1 MDSMDPMDNEV
12 RQEQTEEGSAF
23 DLREYWRVVLKRK
36 WTIISFLATVL
47 AVVGLYSFL
56 VRPTYTAKG
65 TLLIEREPNILSFK
79 EIFQIETFN
88 DDYFQTQYKLLL
100 SRSLA
105 ENTIDRLKLYE
116 NEKFIGRAKK
126 GKNGGGWTEPISRGK
141 VVDTFLGRLGV
152 KPISMTRLVEVRF
165 KDRDPKFAAEVLN
178 ALFDAYIGM
187 NVEKK
192 FQAAEQA
199 TEFLTGQIA
208 TIRDEIE
215 RDQRKLQE
223 YGAEKNIIAL
233 SNTETTVVEKLGELS
248 KAMTAAQIDKI
259 QKETYYNEIRIASP
273 DYIPEAINNPL
284 IQRLREDYVRMSREY
299 AKKQETFL
307 PDFPEMKRLKT
318 ELEAAKI
325 ALENETGG
333 LIKGAYSE
341 YQAALRK
348 YRALEAVFNRQKQD
362 AIQLN
367 SNAILYNSLKVE
379 VADKKNLLE
388 SLMRR
393 QSETGVSARLKDP
406 MTSNIWIV
414 DRAEPPAYPSSPKKK
429 FNLLL
434 ALMIGLFGGLGLAFL
449 FERLDSS
456 IKSFEDVEKFV
467 KLPSLGMV
475 PSFSPDEAGHGHPYG
490 KHREKK
496 KGKKG
501 EEAGTGGTGAEG
513 AEGAGG
519 DDKPRSIELVTHFA
533 PKSTYSENYRSIRT
547 TLLLSMPDSKLKAIV
562 VTSALPREGKTATTS
577 NLGVALAQAGKNV
590 VIVDADLRK
599 PRQHR
604 IFKLK
609 GRNGLVNY
617 LAAGVALKDVIQATD
632 IPKLYVVAAGP
643 VPPNPVE
650 LLGSEKMAVML
661 DELKK
666 VFDFVLID
674 TPPALAVSDAV
685 VMGPHLDG
693 AILVVRGGQ
702 TSRDALRSA
711 REMLD
716 RHKIRTVG
724 VIIND
729 VRVRDYDYYYMGR
742 YYKYYGRPEA

>member
-1 MDSMDPMDNEV
+1 MDPNENSGK
-12 RQEQTEEGSAF
+12 QEQAEKAQTSF
-23 DLREYWRVVLKRK
+23 RDYWLVVLKRK

-47 AVVGLYSFL
+47 AVVGLYTFL

-126 GKNGGGWTEPISRGK
+126 GKNGGGWTDPVFRGRL
-141 VVDTFLGRLGV
+141 VDAFQDRLGV
-152 KPISMTRLVEVRF
+152 KPISTTRLVEVSF

-233 SNTETTVVEKLGELS
+233 SDTETTVIEKLGELS
-248 KAMTAAQIDKI
+248 KAMTAAQIDMI

-273 DYIPEAINNPL
+273 DYIPEAINNLL

-299 AKKQETFL
+299 TKKQETFL

-318 ELEAAKI
+318 ELDAAKI

-333 LIKGAYSE
+333 LIKGAYSD

-348 YRALEAVFNRQKQD
+348 YRALGAVFNKQKQD
-362 AIQLN
+362 AIELD

-379 VADKKNLLE
+379 VADKKNLIE

-393 QSETGVSARLKDP
+393 QSETGVSARLKDLR
-406 MTSNIWIV
+406 TSNVWIV
-414 DRAEPPAYPSSPKKK
+414 DRAEPPAYPSSPKKRL
-429 FNLLL
+429 NMLL

-456 IKSFEDVEKFV
+456 IKSFEDVEKYV

-475 PSFSPDEAGHGHPYG
+475 PAFSKNLVGYGYVHGKR
-490 KHREKK
+490 KHKKDK
-496 KGKKG
+496 KGKEG
-501 EEAGTGGTGAEG
+501 EAEAAPDAAGTGGAAELN
-513 AEGAGG
+513 
-519 DDKPRSIELVTHFA
+519 SIELVTQSA
-533 PKSTYSENYRSIRT
+533 PKSTYSENYRTIRT
-547 TLLLSMPDSKLKAIV
+547 TLLLSAPDSKPQTIA
-562 VTSALPREGKTATTS
+562 VTSALPQEGKTVTIS
-577 NLGVALAQAGKNV
+577 NLGVTLAQAGKRV

-604 IFKLK
+604 IFKVRNTSGLTTYLTGGIGLK
-609 GRNGLVNY
+609 EILQALSIPNLY
-617 LAAGVALKDVIQATD
+617 LIT
-632 IPKLYVVAAGP
+632 AGP

-650 LLGSEKMAVML
+650 LLGSEKMAPML

-666 VFDFVLID
+666 VFDYILLD
-674 TPPALAVSDAV
+674 TPPVLAVSDAL
-685 VMGPHLDG
+685 VMGPSLDG
-693 AILVVRGGQ
+693 VILIVWGGK
-702 TSRDALRSA
+702 TSRDAVRSA

-716 RHKIRTVG
+716 KHKIKCVG
-724 VIIND
+724 VIINN
-729 VRVRDYDYYYMGR
+729 VQVCDYDHYYMSR
-742 YYKYYGRPEA
+742 YYKYYGRADA

>member
-12 RQEQTEEGSAF
+12 RQEQPEEGSAF
-23 DLREYWRVVLKRK
+23 DLREYWRVVLKRRL
-36 WTIISFLATVL
+36 TVITFAAIVL

-65 TLLIEREPNILSFK
+65 TLLIEREPNILSFE

-88 DDYFQTQYKLLL
+88 DDYFQTQYKLLQ
-100 SRSLA
+100 SQTLA
-105 ENTIDRLKLYE
+105 EDTIARLKLHE
-116 NEKFIGRAKK
+116 NAAFAGKVKK
-126 GKNGGGWTEPISRGK
+126 GKDGGGWTDPVFMGRLVEAFQ
-141 VVDTFLGRLGV
+141 DRLGV
-152 KPISMTRLVEVRF
+152 KPVRQTRLVEVSF

-178 ALFDAYIGM
+178 ALFDAFIDM
-187 NVEKK
+187 NVQKK
-192 FQAAEQA
+192 FQATEQA

-208 TIRDEIE
+208 GIRSEIDRDE
-215 RDQRKLQE
+215 RKLQE

-233 SNTETTVVEKLGELS
+233 SDTETTVVEKLGELN
-248 KAMTAAQIDKI
+248 KALTAAQIDMI
-259 QKETYYNEIRIASP
+259 QKETYYNEIRMASP

-299 AKKQETFL
+299 TKKQETFL
-307 PDFPEMKRLKT
+307 PDYPEMKRLKT
-318 ELEAAKI
+318 ELDAAKI

-333 LIKGAYSE
+333 LIKGAYSD
-341 YQAALRK
+341 YQAALK
-348 YRALEAVFNRQKQD
+348 QYRSLNAVFNRQKQD

-367 SNAILYNSLKVE
+367 SNAILYNSLKNE
-379 VADKKNLLE
+379 VANKESLLE
-388 SLMRR
+388 NLMRR
-393 QSETGVSARLKDP
+393 QSETGVSARLKGLR
-406 MTSNIWIV
+406 TSNVWIV
-414 DRAEPPAYPSSPKKK
+414 DRAKVPIRPSSPRKKL
-429 FNLLL
+429 NMVL
-434 ALMIGLFGGLGLAFL
+434 ALMLGLFGGLGLAFL
-449 FERLDSS
+449 FEHLDSS
-456 IKSFEDVEKFV
+456 VKSFEDVEKYA

-475 PSFSPDEAGHGHPYG
+475 PSFTPN
-490 KHREKK
+490 K
-496 KGKKG
+496 
-501 EEAGTGGTGAEG
+501 TGGGT
-513 AEGAGG
+513 
-519 DDKPRSIELVTHFA
+519 DDRPHSIELVTHFA

-547 TLLLSMPDSKLKAIV
+547 TLLLAMSDSKLKTIA

-577 NLGVALAQAGKNV
+577 NLGVTLAQAGKNV

-599 PRQHR
+599 PCMNR

-609 GRNGLVNY
+609 GRSGLVNY
-617 LAAGVALKDVIQATD
+617 LAAGMVLRDLVQPTA
-632 IPKLYVVAAGP
+632 IPKLYVVSAGP

-650 LLGSEKMAVML
+650 LLGSEKMTVML

-666 VFDFVLID
+666 VFDYILLD
-674 TPPALAVSDAV
+674 TPPVLAVSDAL

-716 RHKIRTVG
+716 KHKITTLG

-742 YYKYYGRPEA
+742 YYKYYRRPEA

>member
-1 MDSMDPMDNEV
+1 MDSMDPMENET
-12 RQEQTEEGSAF
+12 RQEQPEEESAIGF
-23 DLREYWRVVLKRK
+23 REYWRVALKRR
-36 WTIISFLATVL
+36 WTVITFAATVL

-65 TLLIEREPNILSFK
+65 TLLIEREPNILSFE

-88 DDYFQTQYKLLL
+88 DDYFQTQYKLLQ

-105 ENTIDRLKLYE
+105 EDTIDRLKLHE
-116 NEKFIGRAKK
+116 NAAFAGKVKK
-126 GKNGGGWTEPISRGK
+126 GKNGGGWTDPVFRGRL
-141 VVDTFLGRLGV
+141 VDAFQGRLGV
-152 KPISMTRLVEVRF
+152 KPVRQTRLVEVSF

-178 ALFDAYIGM
+178 ALFEAYIDM
-187 NVEKK
+187 NVQKK
-192 FQAAEQA
+192 FQATEQA

-208 TIRDEIE
+208 GIRSEIGRDEK
-215 RDQRKLQE
+215 KLQE

-233 SNTETTVVEKLGELS
+233 SDTETTVVEKLGELN
-248 KAMTAAQIDKI
+248 KALTAAQIDMI
-259 QKETYYNEIRIASP
+259 QKETYYNEIRMASP

-299 AKKQETFL
+299 TKRQETFL
-307 PDFPEMKRLKT
+307 PDYPEMKRLKT
-318 ELEAAKI
+318 ELDAAKI

-333 LIKGAYSE
+333 LIKGAYSD
-341 YQAALRK
+341 YQAALRQ
-348 YRALEAVFNRQKQD
+348 YRSLNAVFNRQKQD
-362 AIQLN
+362 AIQMN
-367 SNAILYNSLKVE
+367 SNAILYSSLKNE
-379 VADKKNLLE
+379 VANKKSLLE
-388 SLMRR
+388 NLMRR
-393 QSETGVSARLKDP
+393 QSETGVSARLKGLR
-406 MTSNIWIV
+406 TSNVWIV
-414 DRAEPPAYPSSPKKK
+414 DRAEVPIRPSSPKKK
-429 FNLLL
+429 LNMVL
-434 ALMIGLFGGLGLAFL
+434 ALMLGLFGGLGLAFL
-449 FERLDSS
+449 FEHLDSS
-456 IKSFEDVEKFV
+456 IKSFEDVEKYA

-475 PSFSPDEAGHGHPYG
+475 PSFRPDGAGHGHPYG
-490 KHREKK
+490 KHGDKK

-501 EEAGTGGTGAEG
+501 EEAE
-513 AEGAGG
+513 
-519 DDKPRSIELVTHFA
+519 PHSIELVTHFA

-547 TLLLSMPDSKLKAIV
+547 TLLLAMPDSKLKTIA
-562 VTSALPREGKTATTS
+562 VTSALPREGKTVTTS
-577 NLGVALAQAGKNV
+577 NLGVALAQAGKKV

-599 PRQHR
+599 PCQNR

-609 GRNGLVNY
+609 GMSGLTNY
-617 LAAGVALKDVIQATD
+617 LAAGMVLRDLVQPTAV
-632 IPKLYVVAAGP
+632 PNLYLIAAGP

-666 VFDFVLID
+666 VFDYILLD

-716 RHKIRTVG
+716 KHKIRTVG

-729 VRVRDYDYYYMGR
+729 VRVRDYGYYYMGR

>member
-1 MDSMDPMDNEV
+1 MDPYENSGK
-12 RQEQTEEGSAF
+12 QEQAEKAQTGF
-23 DLREYWRVVLKRK
+23 RDYRLVVLKRK

-126 GKNGGGWTEPISRGK
+126 GKNGGGWTEPVFRGK
-141 VVDTFLGRLGV
+141 LVNAFLGRLGV
-152 KPISMTRLVEVRF
+152 KPIIQTRLVEVSF

-208 TIRDEIE
+208 SIRGEIE

-223 YGAEKNIIAL
+223 YGAEKNIVAL
-233 SNTETTVVEKLGELS
+233 SDTETTVVEKLGELN
-248 KAMTAAQIDKI
+248 KALTKAQIDMI
-259 QKETYYNEIRIASP
+259 QKEAYYNEIRMASP
-273 DYIPEAINNPL
+273 DYIPEAITNPL

-307 PDFPEMKRLKT
+307 PEFPEMKRLKT
-318 ELEAAKI
+318 ELDAAKI
-325 ALENETGG
+325 ALETETGG
-333 LIKGAYSE
+333 LIKGAYSD
-341 YQAALRK
+341 YQAALRQ
-348 YRALEAVFNRQKQD
+348 YRALEAVFNKQKRD
-362 AIQLN
+362 AIELN
-367 SNAILYNSLKVE
+367 NNAILYNSLKVE

-388 SLMRR
+388 SIMRR
-393 QSETGVSARLKDP
+393 QSETGVSAQLKDVR
-406 MTSNIWIV
+406 TSNASIV
-414 DRAEPPAYPSSPKKK
+414 DRAETPADPSSPKKK
-429 FNLLL
+429 LNMVL

-449 FERLDSS
+449 FEHLDSS
-456 IKSFEDVEKFV
+456 IKSFEDVEKYV

-475 PSFSPDEAGHGHPYG
+475 PAFSKNLVGYGYAHGKR
-490 KHREKK
+490 KHKKDK
-496 KGKKG
+496 KGKEG
-501 EEAGTGGTGAEG
+501 EAEAAPDAAGVAGTGGAAELN
-513 AEGAGG
+513 
-519 DDKPRSIELVTHFA
+519 SIELVTQSA
-533 PKSTYSENYRSIRT
+533 PKSTYSENYRTIRT
-547 TLLLSMPDSKLKAIV
+547 TLLLSAPDSKPQTIA
-562 VTSALPREGKTATTS
+562 VTSALPQEGKTVTIS
-577 NLGVALAQAGKNV
+577 NLGVTLALAGKRV

-604 IFKLK
+604 IFKVRNTSGLTTFLTGGIELK
-609 GRNGLVNY
+609 EILQALSLPNLY
-617 LAAGVALKDVIQATD
+617 LIT
-632 IPKLYVVAAGP
+632 AGP

-650 LLGSEKMAVML
+650 LLGSEKMAPML

-666 VFDFVLID
+666 VFDYILLD
-674 TPPALAVSDAV
+674 TPPVLAVSDAL
-685 VMGPHLDG
+685 VMGPSLDG
-693 AILVVRGGQ
+693 AILVVWGGK
-702 TSRDALRSA
+702 TSRDAVRSA

-716 RHKIRTVG
+716 KHKIKCVG
-724 VIIND
+724 VIINN
-729 VRVRDYDYYYMGR
+729 VQVCDYDHYYMSR
-742 YYKYYGRPEA
+742 YYKYYGRTDA

>member
-1 MDSMDPMDNEV
+1 MDSMDPMDNET
-12 RQEQTEEGSAF
+12 RQEQPEKGSAIDF
-23 DLREYWRVVLKRK
+23 REYWRVVLKRR
-36 WTIISFLATVL
+36 WTVITFAVTML

-56 VRPTYTAKG
+56 VRPTYTARG
-65 TLLIEREPNILSFK
+65 TLLIEREPNILSFE

-88 DDYFQTQYKLLL
+88 DDYFQTQYKLLQ
-100 SRSLA
+100 SRTLA
-105 ENTIDRLKLYE
+105 EDTIDRLKLYE
-116 NEKFIGRAKK
+116 NAAFAGKVKK
-126 GKNGGGWTEPISRGK
+126 GKDGGGWTDPVFRGRL
-141 VVDTFLGRLGV
+141 VEEFQGRLGV
-152 KPISMTRLVEVRF
+152 KPISQTRLVEVSF

-178 ALFDAYIGM
+178 ALFEAYIDM
-187 NVEKK
+187 NVQKK
-192 FQAAEQA
+192 FQATEQA

-208 TIRDEIE
+208 GIRSEIDRDE
-215 RDQRKLQE
+215 RKLQE

-233 SNTETTVVEKLGELS
+233 SDTETTVVEKLGELN
-248 KAMTAAQIDKI
+248 KALTAVQIDMI
-259 QKETYYNEIRIASP
+259 QKETYYNEIRMASP

-299 AKKQETFL
+299 TKKQETFL
-307 PDFPEMKRLKT
+307 PDYPEMKRLKT
-318 ELEAAKI
+318 ELDAAKI
-325 ALENETGG
+325 ALETETGG
-333 LIKGAYSE
+333 LIKGAYSD
-341 YQAALRK
+341 YQAALK
-348 YRALEAVFNRQKQD
+348 QYRSLEAVFNRQKQD
-362 AIQLN
+362 AIQMN
-367 SNAILYNSLKVE
+367 SNAILYSSLKNE
-379 VADKKNLLE
+379 VANKKSLLE
-388 SLMRR
+388 NLMRR
-393 QSETGVSARLKDP
+393 ESETGVSARLKGLR
-406 MTSNIWIV
+406 TSNVWLV
-414 DRAEPPAYPSSPKKK
+414 DRAEVPIEPSSPKKK
-429 FNLLL
+429 LNMVL
-434 ALMIGLFGGLGLAFL
+434 ALMLGLFGGLGLAFL
-449 FERLDSS
+449 FEHLDSS
-456 IKSFEDVEKFV
+456 IKSFEDVEKYA

-475 PSFSPDEAGHGHPYG
+475 PSFSPNKTGHGHPYG
-490 KHREKK
+490 RRGDKK
-496 KGKKG
+496 KSKKG
-501 EEAGTGGTGAEG
+501 EGAGTGGAGAEG
-513 AEGAGG
+513 DGG

-547 TLLLSMPDSKLKAIV
+547 TLLLTMPDSKLKTIA

-577 NLGVALAQAGKNV
+577 NLGVTLAQAGKKV

-599 PRQHR
+599 PCQNR

-609 GRNGLVNY
+609 GMSGLVNY
-617 LAAGVALKDVIQATD
+617 LAAGMVLRDLVQPTAV
-632 IPKLYVVAAGP
+632 PNLYLIAAGP